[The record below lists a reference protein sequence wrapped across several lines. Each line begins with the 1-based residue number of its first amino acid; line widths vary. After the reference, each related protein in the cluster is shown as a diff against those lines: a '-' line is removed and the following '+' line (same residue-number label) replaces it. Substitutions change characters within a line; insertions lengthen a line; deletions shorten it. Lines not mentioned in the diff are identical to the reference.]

1 MSKQAEIKTGEQMR
15 YRLFGH
21 TLASDR
27 PLSDW
32 LPASSEAPDLTLS
45 FATHPPV
52 DWDPVR
58 TTPAYISPIKS
69 PDGKSLLSLYRL
81 GSCEV
86 MSFTD
91 QADYY
96 LWPERLICHLRQA
109 VPSHLLKVQLLTSVL
124 PFWLEL
130 RGYVTIHASAV
141 NLAGKAVAFIAHSR
155 DGKSTLA
162 AALLQDGCSLLTD
175 DVLPLSSRESGYWAN
190 PGYPAMRMWPG
201 EAEHFLDQ
209 YEELERVHP
218 DSTKRYVPVSEQAF
232 GLFCDR
238 PCQLGRIYILERR
251 EASELA
257 GGPQIKNV
265 SNREAVI
272 ELLRY
277 SFVTRLGQVA
287 GLAPDR
293 FNFFAGLVQQVP
305 LRRLVYPSGY
315 EFLPQVRRAILA
327 DCSEVK

>member
-1 MSKQAEIKTGEQMR
+1 LSTQAETNPGEQMR

-27 PLSDW
+27 PLSGW
-32 LPASSEAPDLTLS
+32 LPASSEAPDLILS
-45 FATHPPV
+45 FVTHPPV
-52 DWDPVR
+52 EWDPVR
-58 TTPAYISPIKS
+58 TAPAYISPIKS
-69 PDGKSLLSLYRL
+69 QDGKSLLSLYRL

-86 MSFTD
+86 MSFAD

-109 VPSHLLKVQLLTSVL
+109 VPSHLLNVQLLSSVL

-141 NLAGKAVAFIAHSR
+141 NLAGKAVGLIAHSR

-162 AALLQDGCSLLTD
+162 AALLRDGCSLLTD
-175 DVLPLSSRESGYWAN
+175 DVLPLSRRVGGYWAN
-190 PGYPAMRMWPG
+190 PGYPAMRMWPD
-201 EAEHFLDQ
+201 EAEHFTNH

-218 DSTKRYVPVSEQAF
+218 DFTKRYVPVSEQDF

-238 PCQLGRIYILERR
+238 PCPLGQIYILERR
-251 EASELA
+251 EAAELVE
-257 GGPQIKNV
+257 GPRIKPV
-265 SNREAVI
+265 SNRQAVI

-277 SFVTRLGQVA
+277 SFVTRLSQAV

-293 FNFFAGLVQQVP
+293 FNFFAGLVGEVP
-305 LRRLVYPSGY
+305 VRRLVYPSGY
-315 EFLPQVRRAILA
+315 EYLPQVRQAILA
-327 DCSEVK
+327 DCLMP